1 MERIRI
7 TNLICTALVT
17 GTLLAACSGG
27 SSEADAL
34 PTRKATAASVAA
46 ARAKAKADQHNAE
59 LVSGVTLGKPGA
71 PVDLKFELG
80 AKPVVGVQLP
90 ITIELTPR
98 APIGRLQVTVQGSE
112 GIELAPGTELE
123 PVDRPT
129 PDAVITRTFTVTP
142 KREGVFYIP
151 VIAYANE
158 ASSSTSR
165 SFAVPIIV
173 GTGGAAAL
181 AQKPATEVA
190 AGDGLVERMPAQE
203 SGGPH

>member
-80 AKPVVGVQLP
+80 AKPVVHSQGRRTRR
-90 ITIELTPR
+90 TI
-98 APIGRLQVTVQGSE
+98 AFGSVR
-112 GIELAPGTELE
+112 G
-123 PVDRPT
+123 
-129 PDAVITRTFTVTP
+129 
-142 KREGVFYIP
+142 
-151 VIAYANE
+151 
-158 ASSSTSR
+158 
-165 SFAVPIIV
+165 
-173 GTGGAAAL
+173 
-181 AQKPATEVA
+181 PATLA
-190 AGDGLVERMPAQE
+190 AC
-203 SGGPH
+203 